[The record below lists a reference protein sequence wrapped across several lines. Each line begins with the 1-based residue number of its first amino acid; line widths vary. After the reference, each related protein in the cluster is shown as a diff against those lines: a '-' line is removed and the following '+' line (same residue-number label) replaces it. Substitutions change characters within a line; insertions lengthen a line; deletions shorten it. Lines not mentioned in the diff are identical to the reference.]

1 MCSCS
6 FPVQKTITNCC
17 TMLFQRNHLCGQ
29 SARLCMMQE
38 KTDRV
43 ARKWLSTEQRGNS
56 LKYSSL
62 AGLWTKTRRLT
73 HGDPARPDPV
83 TLSVR
88 ESGEGSDGKD
98 ITLLLLAGAPHC
110 PCHGKSQAAPS
121 EPDSHC
127 FTWTPSVGL
136 LFCDRCPHGV
146 TPEPQVCFRC
156 RLQCPSLEIRF
167 SWRSYTSIREVCIIW
182 GNLIGFSAAILIF

>member
-1 MCSCS
+1 MDDVLYIVIFFISKIPLYVLIYLICTLLWMCSCS
-6 FPVQKTITNCC
+6 FPFQFRKQLHCY
-17 TMLFQRNHLCGQ
+17 TMLFQQNVISESKLCDCVWC
-29 SARLCMMQE
+29 RE
-38 KTDRV
+38 KTDQV
-43 ARKWLSTEQRGNS
+43 ARKWLNIEQRGNS

-88 ESGEGSDGKD
+88 ESVEGSDGKD

-110 PCHGKSQAAPS
+110 PWHGKSQAAPS
-121 EPDSHC
+121 EPDSHS
-127 FTWTPSVGL
+127 FTWTPSVRL

-146 TPEPQVCFRC
+146 IPEPQVCFRC
-156 RLQCPSLEIRF
+156 SHRF
-167 SWRSYTSIREVCIIW
+167 GLV
-182 GNLIGFSAAILIF
+182 